1 MAFEQIA
8 GRGEASGGGRGAQ
21 APYPANCRQ
30 GRSQRGEQGGSSPLP
45 PRTPLEA
52 KRKEKEDRRERRKK
66 KREEEE

>member
-1 MAFEQIA
+1 LQA
-8 GRGEASGGGRGAQ
+8 GAKPVWGQGSQ